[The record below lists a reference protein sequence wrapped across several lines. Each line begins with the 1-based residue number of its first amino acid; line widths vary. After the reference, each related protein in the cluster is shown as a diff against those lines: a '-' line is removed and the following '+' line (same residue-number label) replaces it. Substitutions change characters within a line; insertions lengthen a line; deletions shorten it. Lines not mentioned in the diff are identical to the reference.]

1 MSLPCFRQEF
11 RSGLKDGLTNLF
23 DKYIREPMNNL
34 KRAVDLFRDIMSGIK
49 DLPSAV
55 DDFIDALDT
64 IPDQIQ
70 VSWCMTSLKILI
82 GTTR

>member
-1 MSLPCFRQEF
+1 
-11 RSGLKDGLTNLF
+11 
-23 DKYIREPMNNL
+23 MNNL

-70 VSWCMTSLKILI
+70 VSWCTV
-82 GTTR
+82 